1 MFHGTSVSCHCLL
14 HEDDL
19 VTWTS
24 NKKPSCL
31 RHHVVNDVPV
41 AGDLA
46 VGDGAE
52 VVSDDHTWNDC
63 SVLDNDPNILT
74 CGNTAFDGD
83 DEAPSFCLNFMYTTE
98 RILEFCGVCID

>member
-46 VGDGAE
+46 VVDDAE
-52 VVSDDHTWNDC
+52 VVSDDLHKRNDA
-63 SVLDNDPNILT
+63 SSIVAVMLL
-74 CGNTAFDGD
+74 
-83 DEAPSFCLNFMYTTE
+83 PSDCF
-98 RILEFCGVCID
+98 